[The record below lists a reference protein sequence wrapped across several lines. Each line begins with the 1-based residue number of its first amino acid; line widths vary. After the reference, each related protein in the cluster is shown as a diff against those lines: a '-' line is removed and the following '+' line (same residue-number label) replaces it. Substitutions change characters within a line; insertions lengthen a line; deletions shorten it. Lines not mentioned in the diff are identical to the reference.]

1 MLAPILAVIGLVLG
15 LYLLMSRFALFAGT
29 AAEGSDP
36 TTQAWALN
44 PLGWFLVLSPFG
56 IFVIGVIVGSLRR
69 KKENVD
75 AIADLVS

>member
-1 MLAPILAVIGLVLG
+1 
-15 LYLLMSRFALFAGT
+15 
-29 AAEGSDP
+29 
-36 TTQAWALN
+36 
-44 PLGWFLVLSPFG
+44 VLSPFG